1 MTTRPA
7 RLGTC
12 LPDAPT
18 DALPGSPEKV
28 RVLAERFRL
37 GVSLWHP
44 LDAKLPIDKA
54 DGAPAELCL
63 AC

>member
-1 MTTRPA
+1 MTTRTA
-7 RLGTC
+7 RLGTRV
-12 LPDAPT
+12 PDAPT

-28 RVLAERFRL
+28 RVLAERFRR
-37 GVSLWHP
+37 GDALWHP
-44 LDAKLPIDKA
+44 LDAKLPTDHA